1 MKGIFLRSLLQHGRN
16 KAIIQTV
23 NSYQLSV
30 TSYQLSVISYQLS
43 VVSCQL
49 SVDSSLSTIHC
60 PLFTVHCLLFTAAG
74 TVHYGWYCL
83 LLSSFMAESA
93 HSKSNPNHTHAN
105 KRSRVGWF
113 RNFLSKGDLNRA
125 AYSHSTSNGAGWI
138 Y

>member
-1 MKGIFLRSLLQHGRN
+1 MKGIFLRRRLQQGRN

-23 NSYQLSV
+23 NSYQVPAVSSTRSIKYPQYQVPAVSV
-30 TSYQLSVISYQLS
+30 TSRQLFVH
-43 VVSCQL
+43 C
-49 SVDSSLSTIHC
+49 SL
-60 PLFTVHCLLFTAAG
+60 LTVH
-74 TVHYGWYCL
+74 CL

-93 HSKSNPNHTHAN
+93 QSKSNPNHTHAN